1 VEAANLSLLLQEEK
15 NAGGIQEALN
25 KAVEFVK

>member
-1 VEAANLSLLLQEEK
+1 VEAANLSLLLGGK